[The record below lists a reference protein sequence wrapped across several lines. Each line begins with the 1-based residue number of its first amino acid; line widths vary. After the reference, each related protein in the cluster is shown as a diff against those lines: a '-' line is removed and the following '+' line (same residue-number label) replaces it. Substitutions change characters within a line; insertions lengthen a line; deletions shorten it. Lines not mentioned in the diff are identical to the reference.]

1 MNAADMLPASDT
13 LWLALVVL
21 GGSLAASLIFLGVL
35 LGRLRETERR
45 LDEKES
51 RHETVLD
58 RLQENE
64 FRLRTIIESEPE
76 CVKLQ
81 AEDGTVLEINPAG
94 LRLVDA
100 NQPADIIGRKI
111 FSVVAPEYFDI
122 YRENMRRV
130 FAGEAVVY
138 EFRAITLKNRVAW
151 METHAAPL
159 RDARGNI
166 YALLGITRDI
176 TEHKQA
182 EEQARRHHTELAR
195 VARLSTM
202 GEMATGIA
210 HELNQPLSAIANFS
224 RGCIRRLR
232 SGGMSPQELIVPLE
246 EVCEQAERAGDILRH
261 VRDFVRKREPR
272 LKSLD
277 VNQIVRAVVK
287 FTEHE
292 ARHQCTHVRLN
303 LDPLLPKVAADAI
316 MIEQVIV
323 NLVRNAIEAMTEVV
337 PSRRE
342 IVIQTRLF
350 ESDSVE
356 VEVADTGP
364 GIEGGLIDQV
374 FDQFFTTKP
383 EGVGMG
389 LAISRSIIESHGGKI
404 RAESRRDGGAILR
417 FTLKISAQQS
427 HRRERADSI
436 HS

>member
-182 EEQARRHHTELAR
+182 EEQARRHQTELAR

-404 RAESRRDGGAILR
+404 RAESSRDGGAILR

>member
-1 MNAADMLPASDT
+1 MLPASDM

-21 GGSLAASLIFLGVL
+21 GGSLAAVLIVLGVVL
-35 LGRLRETERR
+35 ARLRDTERR

-51 RHETVLD
+51 RHESVLD

-64 FRLRTIIESEPE
+64 YRLRTIIESEPE

-111 FSVVAPEYFDI
+111 FSVVAPEYIDI

-130 FAGEAVVY
+130 FAGEAMVY

-182 EEQARRHHTELAR
+182 EEQARRHQTELAR

-232 SGGMSPQELIVPLE
+232 GGGMSPVELIEPLE

-261 VRDFVRKREPR
+261 VRDFVRKSEPR
-272 LKSLD
+272 LKPMD

-292 ARHQCTHVRLN
+292 ARQQRTLVRLH
-303 LDPLLPKVAADAI
+303 LDPQLPKVAADAI
-316 MIEQVIV
+316 MIEQVMV
-323 NLVRNAIEAMTEVV
+323 NLVRNAIEAMSEAN
-337 PSRRE
+337 SARRE
-342 IVIQTRLF
+342 IAIHSRLF
-350 ESDSVE
+350 GADSVE
-356 VEVADTGP
+356 IEIVDSGP
-364 GIEGGLIDQV
+364 GIDGNLIDQV

-389 LAISRSIIESHGGKI
+389 LAISRSIIESHGGTV
-404 RAESRRDGGAILR
+404 RAESSRDGGAILR
-417 FTLKISAQQS
+417 FTLKISPQQS
-427 HRRERADSI
+427 NRRERADSI